1 MTALENAIRLAA
13 TVGVKQFWTIQQDA
27 GVSYIVS
34 DPVAQLAAA
43 RSRYMVT
50 DDDAID
56 LARKAGV
63 TCEDDGRIA

>member
-1 MTALENAIRLAA
+1 MTALENAHRLAA
-13 TVGVKQFWTIQQDA
+13 TVGVKQFWTIQQGA

-34 DPVAQLAAA
+34 DPAAQLAAA

-63 TCEDDGRIA
+63 MCEDDGRIA